1 MKNKL
6 FLGDNLEILKSLPT
20 DSVDLAYADPP
31 YNSKRVYYTD
41 NNQKAF
47 DDFWRSPAT
56 SESSD
61 LLFSSEK
68 GVAVSRYLTNIDSL
82 TSNITTKSKNYWEH
96 LRSYLAM
103 LAPRLVEVERLVKP
117 EGSTYIHCDYRVAH
131 YVKCVM
137 DIIWG
142 FEKFRNDIVWCYAPH
157 GRQPSVGFVHK
168 HDNILLYAD
177 PKDAIFNR
185 SYTEI
190 SRQTEITFTQEDE
203 RGEKYRE
210 RGGKRQYLEDY
221 PGKPIPSWWAD
232 IAAFHSAA
240 NSEERTGYPTQKPE
254 ELIDRIINASSNPG
268 SVILDPFCGSGTTL
282 EVSVKGER
290 NWIGIDVNP
299 LAINTIEVRLGK
311 YFLIPEDN
319 YEVNYTR
326 EQLKSALKAKLE
338 EDEEEN
344 EKDKKKKQKLK
355 DRFKKD
361 KKPEAQSSL
370 F

>member
-1 MKNKL
+1 MNKL
-6 FLGDNLEILKSLPT
+6 YLGDNLDILKSIDT
-20 DSVDLAYADPP
+20 DSIDLVYADPP

-47 DDFWRSPAT
+47 DDFWKSPAT
-56 SESSD
+56 SGASD

-68 GVAVSRYLTNIDSL
+68 GMAVSRYLTNVDSVAKNG
-82 TSNITTKSKNYWEH
+82 STKSRNYWEH

-103 LAPRLVEVERLVKP
+103 LAPRLVEIERIVKA

-131 YVKCVM
+131 YVKGIM
-137 DIIWG
+137 DIVYG

-177 PKDAIFNR
+177 HKDAVFNR

-210 RGGKRQYLEDY
+210 RGGKKQYLENY
-221 PGKPIPSWWAD
+221 PGKPIPSWWSD

-254 ELIDRIINASSNPG
+254 QLIERIVNASSNVG
-268 SVILDPFCGSGTTL
+268 DKVLDPFCGSGTTL
-282 EVSVKGER
+282 EVAIKAER
-290 NWIGIDVNP
+290 AWVGIDVNP
-299 LAINTIEVRLGK
+299 IAINIVETRLGK
-311 YFLIPEDN
+311 YFLLPEDD

-326 EQLKSALKAKLE
+326 DRLKTAIDIKLE
-338 EDEEEN
+338 QDEEEN
-344 EKDKKKKQKLK
+344 KKDKKKQEKIKN
-355 DRFKKD
+355 RFKKD